1 MAFFHL
7 LDQLRQ
13 QQRPIRLASSVDG
26 QRRASSYT
34 PLVNDPVARD
44 AGQSDPTPEEIQQR
58 IAEIHA
64 GVVYC
69 QHGIAQRRR
78 EEAGEPVELA
88 VVPHVRQCRKPPAE
102 AGAD

>member
-1 MAFFHL
+1 MAFFYF
-7 LDQLRQ
+7 LDQIKQR
-13 QQRPIRLASSVDG
+13 RPIHLASTVDG
-26 QRRASSYT
+26 QQRASSYT

-64 GVVYC
+64 GKVYC
-69 QHGIAQRRR
+69 QHGAAQRRR
-78 EEAGEPVELA
+78 EESAPPVEL
-88 VVPHVRQCRKPPAE
+88 VEVNRKQRRRGVLHSE

>member
-7 LDQLRQ
+7 LDQLKQ
-13 QQRPIRLASSVDG
+13 TNRPIRLAGSVDG

-34 PLVNDPVARD
+34 PLVNDPVTRD
-44 AGQSDPTPEEIQQR
+44 TGQSDPTPEEIQQR

-78 EEAGEPVELA
+78 EESAPPVELV
-88 VVPHVRQCRKPPAE
+88 VVPHARQYRKPQAE
-102 AGAD
+102 VGAD